1 MTTFAEHT
9 HAFRQQQVAQAKSKF
24 ISAAAEYATL
34 IDDDNINSWGVA
46 YSNLQSAEQVFGALA
61 SQKKVDPNFMDTP
74 AFKTFYDQTGSAW
87 YEHSKDSFIIQIN
100 DKFYRGRIGQKF
112 EELADATNVGENLKY
127 VCDFLRDHNSFTVA
141 EQNTSID
148 DMVPQTVWVKD
159 DDKRAYITIQFA
171 IEGITY
177 ELYKG
182 EAIRISK

>member
-1 MTTFAEHT
+1 MTTFAEQT
-9 HAFRQQQVAQAKSKF
+9 RAFRQQQVAQAKANF
-24 ISAAAEYATL
+24 IYAAEEYAAL
-34 IDDDNINSWGVA
+34 IDDDSINPWGVA
-46 YSNLQSAEQVFGALA
+46 YSNLQSAEQLFGALA

-74 AFKTFYDQTGSAW
+74 AFKTFYDQTGPAW
-87 YEHSKDSFIIQIN
+87 YDQSKDSFIIQIN

-112 EELADATNVGENLKY
+112 EELAYATNVGENLKY
-127 VCDFLRDHNSFTVA
+127 VRDFLRDHNSFTIA

-148 DMVPQTVWVKD
+148 DMVPQAIWVIND
-159 DDKRAYITIQFA
+159 DGRAYISLQFN